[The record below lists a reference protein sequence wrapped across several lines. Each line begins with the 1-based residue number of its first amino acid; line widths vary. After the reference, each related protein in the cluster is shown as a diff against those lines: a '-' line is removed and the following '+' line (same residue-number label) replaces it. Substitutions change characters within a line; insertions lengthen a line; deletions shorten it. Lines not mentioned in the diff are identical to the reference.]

1 MNSERKNLIQPVD
14 WWAAF
19 QAEAKREGVSLS
31 EWLGDCGRANLP
43 KDVKAG
49 LSERATAGRPKKV
62 TT

>member
-1 MNSERKNLIQPVD
+1 MNSERKNVIQPID

-19 QAEAKREGVSLS
+19 VTEAKREGLSLS

-49 LSERATAGRPKKV
+49 LSERPTAGRPKV